1 MQIQSVARG
10 RADDGGD
17 VWLIE
22 ARIDPTDK
30 ATLAALAEYE
40 ARVAAGT
47 SPPLT
52 AYPARDVAVPLLAA
66 IVAAGQTP

>member
-22 ARIDPTDK
+22 ARIDPTDT

-40 ARVAAGT
+40 ARLAAGT

-52 AYPARDVAVPLLAA
+52 ADPARDVAVPVLAA